1 MSRERNRVLSA
12 TLMVQALNT
21 WGMLA
26 IAAIA
31 PLVAEGLGLAAAL
44 VGYQLSLIYLV
55 ASLTSLVAGA
65 LVGRWGPAR
74 ASQASL
80 LACAAGVAV
89 AASGGLTGVIVASLL
104 IGFGYGLT
112 NPASS
117 QLLFAH
123 STASDRSLVFSIK
136 QTGVPLGGAL
146 AGLVTPALALAFGW
160 QAALA
165 AIAPPALLL
174 ALVMER
180 PRARWDAARQPGTGL
195 GAQIRAGTQRVLGDA
210 RLRALCLA
218 ALCYAAIQLSLM
230 GFVVTFA
237 VTELGFGAVLAGVLL
252 AAVQGAG
259 ALGRLGWG
267 WLADRLRGNAQ
278 ILVAVGVL
286 SALASVGF
294 ALIGIDTPRTAIF
307 ALAVLFGASAVGW
320 NGVFLAEVARL
331 SPPPMIG
338 AITGVVG
345 MITFAGVVIGPAA
358 FSGLHGLLGSFSA
371 AYLCLTVVALI
382 GAALILR
389 QLRRA
394 PW

>member
-89 AASGGLTGVIVASLL
+89 AASGSLTGVIVASLL

-112 NPASS
+112 IPASS

-123 STASDRSLVFSIK
+123 STASDRSFVFSIK

-180 PRARWDAARQPGTGL
+180 PRARWDAARQPGAGL

>member
-89 AASGGLTGVIVASLL
+89 AASGGITGVIVASLL

-160 QAALA
+160 QVALA

-180 PRARWDAARQPGTGL
+180 PRARWDAARQPGAGL

-286 SALASVGF
+286 SAIASAGF

>member
-1 MSRERNRVLSA
+1 MISERNRVLTA

-31 PLVAEGLGLAAAL
+31 PMVAEGLGLAAAL

-55 ASLTSLVAGA
+55 ASATSLVAGA
-65 LVGRWGPAR
+65 VVGRWGPAR

-80 LACAAGVAV
+80 LACAAGVSLAAAGGIGGV
-89 AASGGLTGVIVASLL
+89 LAASVL

-123 STASDRSLVFSIK
+123 STAEDRSLVFSIK

-146 AGLVTPALALAFGW
+146 AGLVTPALALGFGW

-165 AIAPPALLL
+165 AIAPPALAL

-180 PRARWDAARQPGTGL
+180 PRARWDAARRPGARL
-195 GAQIRAGTQRVLGDA
+195 GAQIREGTRRVLADA

-218 ALCYAAIQLSLM
+218 ALCFAAIQLSLM

-252 AAVQGAG
+252 AVVQGAG
-259 ALGRLGWG
+259 ATGRLGWG
-267 WLADRLRGNAQ
+267 WLADRLRRNA
-278 ILVAVGVL
+278 GVL
-286 SALASVGF
+286 AAIGLLSAAGSIGF
-294 ALIGIDTPRTAIF
+294 ALIGPGTPVPVVF
-307 ALAVLFGASAVGW
+307 ALAVLFGVSAVGW

-331 SPPPMIG
+331 SPPPLIG

-345 MITFAGVVIGPAA
+345 MVTFAGVVIGPAA
-358 FSGLHGLLGSFSA
+358 FSALHALLGSFSA
-371 AYLCLTVVALI
+371 AYLGLTLI
-382 GAALILR
+382 GLAGSALILR

>member
-1 MSRERNRVLSA
+1 MITERNRVLGA

-44 VGYQLSLIYLV
+44 VGYQLSMIYFV
-55 ASLTSLVAGA
+55 ASLTSLIAGA

-89 AASGGLTGVIVASLL
+89 AASGGITGVIVASLM

-117 QLLFAH
+117 QLLFGH

-136 QTGVPLGGAL
+136 QTGVPIGGAL

-180 PRARWDAARQPGTGL
+180 PRARWDAARQPGAGL

-307 ALAVLFGASAVGW
+307 VLAVLFGASAVGW

-371 AYLCLTVVALI
+371 AYLCLTLVALI

>member
-89 AASGGLTGVIVASLL
+89 AASGSLTGVIVASLL

-180 PRARWDAARQPGTGL
+180 PRARWDAARQPGAGL

-358 FSGLHGLLGSFSA
+358 FSGLHGLLGTFSA

>member
-89 AASGGLTGVIVASLL
+89 AASGGITGVIVASLL

-160 QAALA
+160 QVALA

-180 PRARWDAARQPGTGL
+180 PRARWDAARQPGAGL

-358 FSGLHGLLGSFSA
+358 FSGLHGLLGTFSA

>member
-89 AASGGLTGVIVASLL
+89 AASGGITGVIVASLL

-160 QAALA
+160 QVALA

-180 PRARWDAARQPGTGL
+180 PRARWDAARQPGAGL

-286 SALASVGF
+286 SAIASAGF

-358 FSGLHGLLGSFSA
+358 FSGLHGLLGTFSA